1 MGHKLNFTMEVG
13 DETLH
18 SIKEN
23 IPRKL
28 YDEIETRRELAIM
41 HEVMSAKGYDI
52 DEKIHNTL
60 KSWEKECDYDRYKF
74 KYRH

>member
-1 MGHKLNFTMEVG
+1 MGHKINFTMEVN
-13 DETLH
+13 DKYYD

-23 IPRKL
+23 LPRAL
-28 YDEIETRRELAIM
+28 YDEIETRRELTIM

-52 DEKIHNTL
+52 DEKIYNTL
-60 KSWEKECDYDRYKF
+60 KSWENECDYDRYKF